1 MKLKCIR
8 KKANERPTLDE
19 VIINKDRLWVMD
31 KNRRYTIFSL
41 GLDCDNDS
49 IAYLE
54 IGYNIILVAVKCNN
68 ILIADVECYE
78 YYEDYERYEPCEYYK
93 WYEIEEN
100 ITIQETHLYG
110 DIFVLKKV
118 GNNYCELNAKEI
130 DLIMELLNK

>member
-8 KKANERPTLDE
+8 KKANERPMIDE

-31 KNRRYTIFSL
+31 RNKKYTLFSL

-54 IGYNIILVAVKCNN
+54 LAYNIILVAIKTDN
-68 ILIADVECYE
+68 LTIADFEMYE
-78 YYEDYERYEPCEYYK
+78 

-100 ITIQETHLYG
+100 ITVQDIKLYG

-118 GNNYCELNAKEI
+118 GNNYCELNVKEI
-130 DLIMELLNK
+130 DLIMDLLNN

>member
-54 IGYNIILVAVKCNN
+54 LAYNIILVAIKTDN
-68 ILIADVECYE
+68 LTIADFEMYE
-78 YYEDYERYEPCEYYK
+78 

-100 ITIQETHLYG
+100 ITVQDIKLYG

-118 GNNYCELNAKEI
+118 GNNYCELNVKEI
-130 DLIMELLNK
+130 DLIMDLLNK

>member
-8 KKANERPTLDE
+8 KKANERPMIDE

-31 KNRRYTIFSL
+31 RNKKYTLFSL

-54 IGYNIILVAVKCNN
+54 LAYNIILVAIKTDN
-68 ILIADVECYE
+68 LTIADFEMYE
-78 YYEDYERYEPCEYYK
+78 

-100 ITIQETHLYG
+100 ITVQDIKLYG

-118 GNNYCELNAKEI
+118 GNNYCELNVKEI
-130 DLIMELLNK
+130 DLIMDLLNK

>member
-1 MKLKCIR
+1 MKIKCIR
-8 KKANERPTLDE
+8 KKANERPILEE
-19 VIINKDRLWVMD
+19 VIINKNRLWVMD
-31 KNRRYTIFSL
+31 KNRRYTIFSIS
-41 GLDCDNDS
+41 LDCNNDS

-54 IGYNIILVAVKCNN
+54 LAYNIILVAVKCNN

-100 ITIQETHLYG
+100 ITIQGIPLYG

-118 GNNYCELNAKEI
+118 GNNYCELNVKEI
-130 DLIMELLNK
+130 DLIMDLLNK

>member
-1 MKLKCIR
+1 MKIKCIR
-8 KKANERPTLDE
+8 KKANERPTIDE
-19 VIINKDRLWVMD
+19 VVINKDRLWVMD

-54 IGYNIILVAVKCNN
+54 IGYNIILVAIKTDN
-68 ILIADVECYE
+68 LTIANFEMYE
-78 YYEDYERYEPCEYYK
+78 

-100 ITIQETHLYG
+100 ITIQETPLYG

-118 GNNYCELNAKEI
+118 GNNYCELNVKEI

>member
-8 KKANERPTLDE
+8 KKANERPMIDE
-19 VIINKDRLWVMD
+19 VIITKDRLWVMD
-31 KNRRYTIFSL
+31 RNKKYTLFSL

-54 IGYNIILVAVKCNN
+54 LAYNIILVAIKTDN
-68 ILIADVECYE
+68 LTIADFEMYE
-78 YYEDYERYEPCEYYK
+78 

-100 ITIQETHLYG
+100 ITVQDIKLYG

-118 GNNYCELNAKEI
+118 GNNYCELNVKEI
-130 DLIMELLNK
+130 DLIMDLLNN

>member
-8 KKANERPTLDE
+8 KKANERPMIDE

-31 KNRRYTIFSL
+31 RNKKYTIFSL

-54 IGYNIILVAVKCNN
+54 LAYNIILVAIKTDN
-68 ILIADVECYE
+68 LTIADFEMYE
-78 YYEDYERYEPCEYYK
+78 

-100 ITIQETHLYG
+100 ITVQDIKLYG

-118 GNNYCELNAKEI
+118 GNNYCELNVKEI
-130 DLIMELLNK
+130 DLIMDLLNN

>member
-8 KKANERPTLDE
+8 KKANERPMIDE

-31 KNRRYTIFSL
+31 RNKKCTLFSL

-54 IGYNIILVAVKCNN
+54 LAYNIILIAIKTDN
-68 ILIADVECYE
+68 LTIADFEMYE
-78 YYEDYERYEPCEYYK
+78 

-100 ITIQETHLYG
+100 ITVQDIKLYG

-118 GNNYCELNAKEI
+118 ENNYCELNVKEI
-130 DLIMELLNK
+130 DLIMDLLNN

>member
-8 KKANERPTLDE
+8 KKANERPIIDE

-31 KNRRYTIFSL
+31 RNKKYTLFSL

-54 IGYNIILVAVKCNN
+54 LAYNIILVAIKTDN
-68 ILIADVECYE
+68 LTIADFEMYE
-78 YYEDYERYEPCEYYK
+78 

-100 ITIQETHLYG
+100 ITVQDIKLYG

-118 GNNYCELNAKEI
+118 GNNYCELNVKEI
-130 DLIMELLNK
+130 DLIMDLLNN

>member
-8 KKANERPTLDE
+8 KKANERPMIDE

-31 KNRRYTIFSL
+31 RNKKYTLFSL

-54 IGYNIILVAVKCNN
+54 LAYNIILVAIKTDN
-68 ILIADVECYE
+68 LTIADFEMYE
-78 YYEDYERYEPCEYYK
+78 

-100 ITIQETHLYG
+100 ITIQETPLYG

-118 GNNYCELNAKEI
+118 GNNYCELNVKEI
-130 DLIMELLNK
+130 DLIMDLLNN

>member
-54 IGYNIILVAVKCNN
+54 LAYNIILVAIKTDN
-68 ILIADVECYE
+68 LTIADFEMYE
-78 YYEDYERYEPCEYYK
+78 

-100 ITIQETHLYG
+100 ITVQDIKLYG

-118 GNNYCELNAKEI
+118 GNNYCELNVKEI
-130 DLIMELLNK
+130 DLIMDLLNN

>member
-8 KKANERPTLDE
+8 KKANEIPMIDE

-31 KNRRYTIFSL
+31 RNKKYTLFSL

-54 IGYNIILVAVKCNN
+54 LAYNIILVAIKTDN
-68 ILIADVECYE
+68 LTIADFEMYE
-78 YYEDYERYEPCEYYK
+78 

-100 ITIQETHLYG
+100 ITVQDIKLYG

-118 GNNYCELNAKEI
+118 GNNYCELNVKEI
-130 DLIMELLNK
+130 DLIMDLLNN

>member
-1 MKLKCIR
+1 MKIKCIR
-8 KKANERPTLDE
+8 KKANERPTIDE

-54 IGYNIILVAVKCNN
+54 IGYNIILVAIKTDN
-68 ILIADVECYE
+68 LTIANFEMYE
-78 YYEDYERYEPCEYYK
+78 

-100 ITIQETHLYG
+100 ITIQETPLYG

-118 GNNYCELNAKEI
+118 GNNYCELNVKEI